1 MAAYTADNF
10 TQIPHN
16 GAYGNKSVVVGAYS
30 NLATTTAAALDT
42 YDFAKVPAGSTVLSG
57 FLYSTQFTGT
67 STWVLG
73 VRYAD
78 GTSTGGT
85 TGTAVLVAG
94 TASAVSGS
102 NVSYALRFT
111 PFTNDA
117 DMIVYATHVSGPA
130 HTANDNATLVLDYIA
145 NGTK

>member
-1 MAAYTADNF
+1 MAARTADNF

-16 GAYGNKSVVVGAYS
+16 GAYGNKSVIADGYADLS
-30 NLATTTAAALDT
+30 LSSAAALDT
-42 YDFAKVPAGSTVLSG
+42 FDFVKVPAGATVLSG

-94 TASAVSGS
+94 TASAITGS
-102 NVSYALRFT
+102 NAVYALRFK

-117 DMIVYATHVSGPA
+117 DTIVYATHVSGPA
-130 HTANDNATLVLDYIA
+130 HTALDNATLVLDYTA

>member
-1 MAAYTADNF
+1 MAAF
-10 TQIPHN
+10 TSDQFLQIPHN
-16 GAYGNKSVVVGAYS
+16 GAYGNKSVIVAGYANLGAG
-30 NLATTTAAALDT
+30 TAAALDT
-42 YDFAKVPAGSTVLSG
+42 FDFVKVPAGASLSG

-94 TASAVSGS
+94 TASAISGA
-102 NVSYALRFT
+102 NAGYTLRFK

-117 DMIVYATHVSGPA
+117 DTIVYATHVSGPA
-130 HTANDNATLVLDYIA
+130 HTANDDITLVLDYNA
-145 NGTK
+145 LGTK

>member
-1 MAAYTADNF
+1 MAANTANNF
-10 TQIPHN
+10 LQIPHN
-16 GAYGNKSVVVGAYS
+16 GVYGNKSVVTDGYADLS
-30 NLATTTAAALDT
+30 TASAAAGDT
-42 YDFAKVPAGSTVLSG
+42 FDFVKVPGGSKVISG

-94 TASAVSGS
+94 TASAITGAAST
-102 NVSYALRFT
+102 YALRFK
-111 PFTNDA
+111 PFTNDV
-117 DMIVYATHVSGPA
+117 DTIVYATHVTGPA
-130 HTANDNATLVLDYIA
+130 HTANDDITLVLEYIA
-145 NGTK
+145 TGTK

>member
-1 MAAYTADNF
+1 MAAFTADNF
-10 TQIPHN
+10 IQIPHN
-16 GAYGNKSVVVGAYS
+16 GAYGNKSFVSGTYA
-30 NLATTTAAALDT
+30 NLGTYTAAALDT
-42 YDFAKVPAGSTVLSG
+42 FDLAKVPAGATVLEG

-94 TASAVSGS
+94 TASAISGS
-102 NVSYALRFT
+102 NVRYQLRFP

-117 DMIVYATHVSGPA
+117 DTIVYATHVSGPA
-130 HTANDNATLVLDYIA
+130 HTALDNVVLNLDYDA
-145 NGTK
+145 RGTK

>member
-1 MAAYTADNF
+1 MASNTSNQF
-10 TQIPHN
+10 LQIPHN
-16 GAYGNKSVVVGAYS
+16 GAYGNKSVQVAGWS
-30 NLATTTAAALDT
+30 DLSTASAVALDT
-42 YDFAKVPAGSTVLSG
+42 FDFVKIPAGAQVLSG

-94 TASAVSGS
+94 TASAINGS
-102 NVSYALRFT
+102 NATYTLRFK

-117 DMIVYATHVSGPA
+117 DTILYATHVSGPA
-130 HTANDNATLVLDYIA
+130 HTANDDITLVIDYLA
-145 NGTK
+145 LGTK

>member
-1 MAAYTADNF
+1 MASNTSNQF
-10 TQIPHN
+10 LQISHN
-16 GAYGNKSVVVGAYS
+16 GAYGNKSTVVAGWS
-30 NLATTTAAALDT
+30 DLSTASAALLGT
-42 YDFAKVPAGSTVLSG
+42 FDFVKVPAGAQVLNG

-94 TASAVSGS
+94 TASAISGA
-102 NVSYALRFT
+102 NASYTLRFK

-117 DMIVYATHVSGPA
+117 DMIVYATHVTGPA
-130 HTANDNATLVLDYIA
+130 HTANDDITLVLDYVA

>member
-1 MAAYTADNF
+1 MAAWTPPDF
-10 TQIPHN
+10 LQIPHN
-16 GAYGNKSVVVGAYS
+16 GAYGNKSTVKGGYD
-30 NLATTTAAALDT
+30 NLATTTAVALDT
-42 YDFAKVPAGSTVLSG
+42 YDFVRIPAGATVLSG
-57 FLYSTQFTGT
+57 FLVSTQFTGT

-85 TGTAVLVAG
+85 TGTAILVAG
-94 TASAVSGS
+94 TASSITGTNTV
-102 NVSYALRFT
+102 YALRFK

-117 DMIVYATHVSGPA
+117 DAILYATHVSGPA
-130 HTANDNATLVLDYIA
+130 HTANDDATLVVDFIA

>member
-1 MAAYTADNF
+1 MAAFTADNF
-10 TQIPHN
+10 LQIPHN
-16 GAYGNKSVVVGAYS
+16 GAYGNKSVVAGGYANLGAG
-30 NLATTTAAALDT
+30 TAAALDT
-42 YDFAKVPAGSTVLSG
+42 FDFVKVPAGSTVLSG

-94 TASAVSGS
+94 TASAITGS
-102 NVSYALRFT
+102 NATYTLRFK

-117 DMIVYATHVSGPA
+117 DIIVYATHVTGPA
-130 HTANDNATLVLDYIA
+130 HTANDDITLVLDYIA

>member
-1 MAAYTADNF
+1 MASNSSNQF
-10 TQIPHN
+10 LQLPHN
-16 GAYGNKSVVVGAYS
+16 GAYGNKSTQFAGWSDLSTAS
-30 NLATTTAAALDT
+30 AAALDT
-42 YDFAKVPAGSTVLSG
+42 FDFMKIPAGATVLSG

-94 TASAVSGS
+94 TASAINGS
-102 NVSYALRFT
+102 NSGYTLRFK

-117 DMIVYATHVSGPA
+117 DAIVYATHVSGPA
-130 HTANDNATLVLDYIA
+130 HTANDDITMVLDYLA

>member
-1 MAAYTADNF
+1 MAARTADNL

-16 GAYGNKSVVVGAYS
+16 GAYGNKSVVIGQYS
-30 NLATTTAAALDT
+30 DLSTNSAVALDT
-42 YDFAKVPAGSTVLSG
+42 FDLVKVPAGATVLSG
-57 FLYSTQFTGT
+57 FLYSTQATGT
-67 STWVLG
+67 STWVVG

-85 TGTAVLVAG
+85 TGTAILVAG
-94 TASAVSGS
+94 TASAITGASTQY
-102 NVSYALRFT
+102 NLRFK

-117 DMIVYATHVSGPA
+117 DTIIYATHVSGPA
-130 HTANDNATLVLDYIA
+130 HTAGDDTTLVLDYAA

>member
-1 MAAYTADNF
+1 MAAFTADNF
-10 TQIPHN
+10 TQLVFN
-16 GAYGNKSVVVGAYS
+16 GEYGNKATINGGFANLGAG
-30 NLATTTAAALDT
+30 TAAALDT
-42 YDFAKVPAGSTVLSG
+42 FDFVKVPAGATVVEG

-94 TASAVSGS
+94 TASAITGS
-102 NVSYALRFT
+102 HVRYQLRFK

-117 DMIVYATHVSGPA
+117 DTIVYATHVSGPA
-130 HTANDNATLVLDYIA
+130 HTANDDVTLSLDYIA